1 MITFI
6 LFSAVLVGYVVWG
19 FFRLLFGKNVTE
31 QQKTDIKLGFIFAA
45 VCVAIIYFMF
55 R

>member
-6 LFSAVLVGYVVWG
+6 LFSVVLIAFVVSG
-19 FFRLLFGKNVTE
+19 FFRLLFDKKITE

-45 VCVAIIYFMF
+45 VCITIIYFMF